1 MTEHLPDEITYG
13 FVADRVLLAVGDT
26 TDDTDRFPDG
36 VPAKGTV
43 TFTPERDTHYTQQT
57 PATVLQQPIECTIYQ
72 GDPDDWGG
80 REDPK
85 RIGLLVDPAG
95 HVGNVALIVGWY
107 SVSYR
112 LERGAAKRFRFQVR
126 PEHTA
131 DEPLWLSSVAPLTPS
146 PSERFVVN
154 EKVYT
159 ETLAAR
165 DTTEQ
170 YRDKTLEY
178 RNQAQT
184 ARTGAVTAETN
195 AKTHATA
202 AASSA
207 TDAAQSLADTQAH
220 GITID
225 TSVGTRVY
233 VGDTMIYG
241 DTGWRELP
249 LPQRFI
255 SGRVLIKREN
265 NNVTLRLEGSEI
277 TGLENIASNDYLTA
291 TDFIPVGFRPP
302 LWGDRPVGF
311 FMGDYAQYQGH
322 FSIAQQSR
330 ILYLTSEA
338 DENLGTGNARASGEM
353 SWTTPPEWP
362 TSLPGVP
369 G

>member
-72 GDPDDWGG
+72 GDPDDGEG
-80 REDPK
+80 TEDPK

-95 HVGNVALIVGWY
+95 HVGNVALVVGWY

-112 LERGAAKRFRFQVR
+112 LDRGAAKRFRFQVL

-184 ARTGAVTAETN
+184 ARTGAETARDQTEAYRDETRAAAET
-195 AKTHATA
+195 ATHVYV
-202 AASSA
+202 S
-207 TDAAQSLADTQAH
+207 DVEPENPKLGDLWF
-220 GITID
+220 D
-225 TSVGTRVY
+225 TS
-233 VGDTMIYG
+233 
-241 DTGWRELP
+241 
-249 LPQRFI
+249 
-255 SGRVLIKREN
+255 
-265 NNVTLRLEGSEI
+265 
-277 TGLENIASNDYLTA
+277 
-291 TDFIPVGFRPP
+291 
-302 LWGDRPVGF
+302 
-311 FMGDYAQYQGH
+311 
-322 FSIAQQSR
+322 
-330 ILYLTSEA
+330 
-338 DENLGTGNARASGEM
+338 
-353 SWTTPPEWP
+353 
-362 TSLPGVP
+362 GV
-369 G
+369 

>member
-72 GDPDDWGG
+72 GDPDDGEG
-80 REDPK
+80 TEDPK

-95 HVGNVALIVGWY
+95 HVGNVALVVGWY

-184 ARTGAVTAETN
+184 ARTGAETAETN
-195 AKTHATA
+195 AGTHATA
-202 AASSA
+202 SASSA
-207 TDAAQSLADTQAH
+207 STAADILAEMQHLEPAVIAYTPTAAEGVNFNAMLVTVFSLGALKVVSVTGGYKKDH
-220 GITID
+220 GNTGHILD
-225 TSVGTRVY
+225 VRSEHRPRGT
-233 VGDTMIYG
+233 T
-241 DTGWRELP
+241 
-249 LPQRFI
+249 
-255 SGRVLIKREN
+255 
-265 NNVTLRLEGSEI
+265 
-277 TGLENIASNDYLTA
+277 
-291 TDFIPVGFRPP
+291 
-302 LWGDRPVGF
+302 
-311 FMGDYAQYQGH
+311 
-322 FSIAQQSR
+322 
-330 ILYLTSEA
+330 
-338 DENLGTGNARASGEM
+338 M
-353 SWTTPPEWP
+353 SWTRKNTLIRLRGNGAMEQNAPAVQSVWDYMDL
-362 TSLPGVP
+362 TYVTDRT
-369 G
+369 